1 MTTSPAPPTHLLT
14 AGAVVTSGRR
24 LAPGWVLLA
33 EERVV
38 DVGNGALPQAD
49 IVTALPTSSTVVP
62 GLVDMHVHG
71 AGGGDMTSGDRTS
84 TVRAL
89 RALLAAGVTSC
100 VASLVTVPEDELL
113 AGLSVLA
120 DLTREPPPDAARLL
134 GTHLEGPFLS
144 PLHRGA
150 HHGPSLR
157 LPDLR
162 TARRL
167 VDAGEGTLLMVTL
180 APELPGAGLVLDYL
194 AAEGVVAAMG
204 HTAATFSQT
213 QEAVTRGI
221 RVGTHLFNGMR
232 QPHHREPGPAL
243 SLLDDDRVV
252 VELINDGQH
261 VHPAVARV
269 ARRAAGDGRLA
280 IISDGVAATEAP
292 DGAYRLGRVDIR
304 SAAGRVETAD
314 GSSLGGGV
322 ITLDAALRRAVTEL
336 GMDLV
341 SAVQA
346 VTSVPARALGAS
358 DRAGSLEPG
367 RQADLC
373 VIDDELT
380 LIGVMLAGRWTREL
394 VGARHP

>member
-1 MTTSPAPPTHLLT
+1 MKATQPQATHLLT

-24 LAPGWVLLA
+24 FAPGWVLLA
-33 EERVV
+33 GERVV
-38 DVGNGALPQAD
+38 DVGTGGPPRAD
-49 IVTALPTSSTVVP
+49 TVTALSGTSTVIP

-89 RALLAAGVTSC
+89 QALLGAGVTSC

-120 DLTREPPPDAARLL
+120 GLTREPPPHAARLL

-150 HHGPSLR
+150 HHGASLR

-162 TARRL
+162 VARRL
-167 VDAGEGTLLMVTL
+167 VDAGEGTLRMLTL
-180 APELPGAGLVLDYL
+180 APELPEAGLVLDYL
-194 AAEGVVAAMG
+194 RAEGVVAAMG
-204 HTAATFSQT
+204 HTAATFDQT
-213 QEAVTRGI
+213 HEAVARGI

-243 SLLDDDRVV
+243 SLLADDRVV

-269 ARRAAGDGRLA
+269 ARRAAGEGRLA
-280 IISDGVAATEAP
+280 IISDGVAATAAP
-292 DGAYRLGRVDIR
+292 DGSYRLGRVDIR
-304 SAAGRVETAD
+304 SADGRVETAD

-322 ITLDAALRRAVTEL
+322 ITLDAALRRAVDEL
-336 GMDLV
+336 GMDVV
-341 SAVQA
+341 SAVEA

-373 VIDDELT
+373 VIDDDLV
-380 LIGVMLAGRWTREL
+380 LVGVMLAGEW
-394 VGARHP
+394 ARQVATSHR

>member
-1 MTTSPAPPTHLLT
+1 MTTSPAPSHLLT

-33 EERVV
+33 GERVV
-38 DVGNGALPQAD
+38 DVGSGPPPQGD
-49 IVTALPTSSTVVP
+49 SVTALPATSTVVP

-71 AGGGDMTSGDRTS
+71 AGGGDMTSGDCTS

-89 RALLAAGVTSC
+89 RALLTAGVTSC

-113 AGLSVLA
+113 ADLSVLA
-120 DLTREPPPDAARLL
+120 DLTRDPPPDAARLL

-150 HHGPSLR
+150 HHEASLR
-157 LPDLR
+157 LPDLE

-167 VDAGEGTLLMVTL
+167 VHAGEGTLLMLTL
-180 APELPGAGLVLDYL
+180 APELPGAGHVLDYL

-204 HTAATFSQT
+204 HTAATFDQT
-213 QEAVTRGI
+213 QEAVARGI

-261 VHPAVARV
+261 VHPAVARI

-280 IISDGVAATEAP
+280 IISDGVAATAAP
-292 DGAYRLGRVDIR
+292 DGQYRLGRVDIR
-304 SAAGRVETAD
+304 SADGRVETAD

-322 ITLDAALRRAVTEL
+322 VTLDAALRRAVMEL
-336 GMDLV
+336 GMDV
-341 SAVQA
+341 VAAVQA
-346 VTSVPARALGAS
+346 VTSVPATALGAG
-358 DRAGSLEPG
+358 DRAGSLETG
-367 RQADLC
+367 RRADLC
-373 VIDDELT
+373 VFDAELT
-380 LIGVMLAGRWTREL
+380 LRGVMLAGRWTR
-394 VGARHP
+394 GQDSSRGGR